1 MTSGVTQATL
11 DHLARRLND
20 IAAQLPTCH
29 ADVDAAALADD
40 IALLAHHLTYASE
53 RAQDRF
59 AAPETVHLPERHTL
73 VRLGEA
79 MTAVTRAM
87 GYLTEALHCASTGFY
102 CEALPGVETSHL
114 RGDSKALR
122 IIAAEKCSTARTQ
135 LVATAAQLHT
145 EAGGRAQQP
154 RLATVAVA
162 PEPVQ
167 PPPLAVTVA
176 VSRPAR

>member
-11 DHLARRLND
+11 GHLARRLND
-20 IAAQLPTCH
+20 IAMQLPTTH
-29 ADVDAAALADD
+29 ADVDPKALTDD

-53 RAQDRF
+53 RAQERF

-73 VRLGEA
+73 MRLAEA

-87 GYLTEALHCASTGFY
+87 GHLTEALHCVSTGFHR
-102 CEALPGVETSHL
+102 EAIPGVETSHL
-114 RGDSKALR
+114 RGGPKALR

-145 EAGGRAQQP
+145 EAGGGAQQP
-154 RLATVAVA
+154 RLATIAVA
-162 PEPVQ
+162 PRPVQ
-167 PPPLAVTVA
+167 PLSPAVTVA
-176 VSRPAR
+176 VSRTAR